1 MAFASSRSQLTK
13 LAITVKTELAS
24 HRHLGARDLYIDVQP
39 DASVGDLLHAVTRH
53 LKIIHSPNHALI
65 REMVRSH
72 GGTKDDGLVRLPDNA
87 LVSECGLVDG
97 VELRL
102 VDVANRQVPYL
113 YVDPSQAIEADDLFL
128 IDERGT
134 HRGRVTRLP
143 EGEPVLVGTNPP
155 AGRSVLVDDGT
166 VAAHALT
173 LVNRAGE
180 RVQCV
185 AVNKENLFI
194 SGAAVGDDPP
204 VLRPGSSISIKRDD
218 VDYVSFIVTTKAAL
232 RGQSPVGRVQFDVTA
247 RPDPPQYLAMP
258 DDMRTLKAQPEPPEK
273 QEFPREQVLIPI
285 AIVLALW
292 LVTRNA
298 LVLIT
303 SPMAAILPAASYWR
317 SARQAQRRFKKARDD
332 WLETVKRSSDRLS
345 QLVGREEHNL
355 RLESPATEFWAL
367 RGYRRLARL
376 WERDPDRPEFLSVR
390 VGLGRVP
397 SRYPISLGDGFDEK
411 DQDFLDIMR
420 VRGREIYGTVIA
432 PHLFEAPITVD
443 LRVYHLGI
451 VGPLDVVDD
460 VATDVLLQV
469 ACAHPP
475 GAVGIAALLPAH
487 PRTRE
492 DYEWLKW
499 LPHTRSGSP
508 LLPSRRIVIGRQ
520 DCDDFLTDMRAL
532 HQERQEHRTD
542 EDAGG
547 YAVVVVHEAAE
558 VDMALLE
565 EVRDL
570 AGDHV
575 RILWL
580 GSSRDTAPQLVTSV
594 LAVSVPAGAAD
605 ASEAEGAFLSGQA
618 TALGRSFRLNLFLS
632 PPVRTARALAG
643 LYDPRTSGSNAGV
656 PQSVPLSGLVEI
668 EQVCYPSAPRTSL
681 GTTLPVAVGM
691 SESGILML
699 DLVKDGP
706 HMLVGGTTGSGKSEL
721 LQTLT
726 CAIINEYSPSEVTL
740 FLVDFKGGATFA
752 PFEELPH
759 VVGYVTDLSERYV
772 DRALTFLRTELK
784 RREERFGKLANAK
797 EYEDY
802 LERALAAD
810 GTDILPRL
818 VVMFD
823 EFAKIVRDFPKGTIE
838 AIIDIAQRGRSF
850 GVHLILATQQ
860 PSRDIVV
867 PQVRA
872 NVNARVALRTLSTDD
887 SQTIIERPDAAQI
900 PHDMPGRAL
909 LSLGANRLIEFQA
922 GHSGAEYVPKGQ
934 QAMVTVSPFGIDPAV
949 AASTSGHGG
958 AGSGAQTQL
967 DAVVELIKAQGLG
980 QAKGAKVMPK
990 ALEEDPERPAP
1001 DLRTMTPPGQD
1012 RRLCLGKRDLP
1023 HRQKQDDLVAVL
1035 SGGGFC
1041 VVGPGR
1047 SGLTTALIR
1056 AAEAFAVTGGLA
1068 DDMPPESPVGIVC
1081 LDGGDVLS
1089 AELNARFAHA
1099 VTVPLARLD
1108 YVTRVIDQLWL
1119 TMRARMSET
1128 QGAAAD
1134 PAAAMARI
1142 GILLLIDGF
1151 DILTRSFVS
1160 SRLSVWISRL
1170 TDLLTLGRRY
1180 GIYSAISARRLR
1192 DLDPAVAASQSTVV
1206 SLHAQYEN
1214 SKVPQDERLAG
1225 FGLDLDGNLVQI
1237 FWRKAVDDQTGK
1249 IALNASLA
1257 EFLSP
1262 EGWRG
1267 APLQQSPMP
1276 TKELT
1281 VSLGVEELRRQEY
1294 RVRLRDA
1301 PIMLIGGKNS
1311 GKTTT
1316 LLDIAR
1322 QARAQSGAPVAY
1334 FSPRALAAPAT
1345 SDIRVLTA
1353 DDLMEISAIRDP
1365 KQRGQHLA
1373 GLGLCRLSDNR
1384 MLLLADDCYDIES
1397 LENGNII
1404 NNLLSEL
1411 FRTALVQPVAAT
1423 TANWVGSAM
1432 LTSNLKTTG
1441 ITMYLKP
1448 TADQSDYDAGYR
1460 VRGTQ
1465 LRHRPGMIYQLGDAI
1480 IQTEEQLLVHFD
1492 A

>member
-1 MAFASSRSQLTK
+1 MAFASSGSQLTK
-13 LAITVKTELAS
+13 LAITVKIELAS
-24 HRHLGARDLYIDVQP
+24 HRHLGTCDLYIDVQP
-39 DASVGDLLHAVTRH
+39 DASVGDLLYAVTRH
-53 LKIIHSPNHALI
+53 LQIIFSPRYALV
-65 REMVRSH
+65 REMVRIR
-72 GGTKDDGLVRLPDNA
+72 GGAEGEGLVRLPDNA

-102 VDVANRQVPYL
+102 ADLSNSQVPYL
-113 YVDPSQAIEADDLFL
+113 YVDPSQAVDTDDLFL
-128 IDERGT
+128 VDERGT

-143 EGEPVLVGTNPP
+143 DGEPVLVGTNPP
-155 AGRSVLVDDGT
+155 VGRSVLVDDGT

-173 LVNRAGE
+173 LINRAGKH
-180 RVQCV
+180 VQCV

-194 SGAAVGDDPP
+194 SGAAVGDEPP
-204 VLRPGSSISIKRDD
+204 VLTPGSSISIKRDD

-247 RPDPPQYLAMP
+247 RPNPPQYPAML
-258 DDMRTLKAQPEPPEK
+258 DEMRTLRAQPEPPEK

-317 SARQAQRRFKKARDD
+317 SARQAQRRYKKARDD
-332 WLETVKRSSDRLS
+332 WIETVRRSADKLS
-345 QLVGREEHNL
+345 KLVGHEEHNL

-376 WERDPDRPEFLSVR
+376 WERDPDRPGFLSVR

-397 SRYPISLGDGFDEK
+397 SRYPVSLGDGFDEK
-411 DQDFLDIMR
+411 DSDFLKIMQ
-420 VRGREIYGTVIA
+420 VRGREIYGTMIA
-432 PHLFEAPITVD
+432 PHLFEAPVTVD
-443 LRVYHLGI
+443 LRAYHLGI

-475 GAVGIAALLPAH
+475 GAVGIAALLPDH
-487 PRTRE
+487 PGTRV

-508 LLPSRRIVIGRQ
+508 LLPTRRIVTGRQ

-532 HQERQEHRTD
+532 HQERHVHRTD
-542 EDAGG
+542 ENSDG

-575 RILWL
+575 RIIWL

-594 LAVSVPAGAAD
+594 LAVSLPPRAAD
-605 ASEAEGAFLSGQA
+605 ASEAEGVILSGQA
-618 TALGRSFRLNLFLS
+618 TILGRSFRLNLFLS

-668 EQVCYPSAPRTSL
+668 EQISYPSAPRMSL
-681 GTTLPVAVGM
+681 GTKLPVAVGM

-726 CAIINEYSPSEVTL
+726 CAIVNEYSPSEVTL

-752 PFEELPH
+752 LFRPLPH
-759 VVGYVTDLSERYV
+759 VIGYVTDLSERYV

-784 RREERFGKLANAK
+784 RREERFAALANAK

-802 LERALAAD
+802 LERALAAGGD
-810 GTDILPRL
+810 DILPRL

-860 PSRDIVV
+860 PSRDVVV

-934 QAMVTVSPFGIDPAV
+934 QAKVTVSPFGIDRAV
-949 AASTSGHGG
+949 AASTSRRSG
-958 AGSGAQTQL
+958 AGSQTQL
-967 DAVVELIKAQGLG
+967 NAVVELIKAQGLG
-980 QAKGAKVMPK
+980 HAKGAVVMPK
-990 ALEEDPERPAP
+990 ALEEHPERPAP
-1001 DLRTMTPPGQD
+1001 DLRKMTPAGQD

-1041 VVGPGR
+1041 VVGPSR

-1056 AAEAFAVTGGLA
+1056 AAEAFAVTGDLA
-1068 DDMPPESPVGIVC
+1068 ADMPAESPVGVVC
-1081 LDGGDVLS
+1081 LDGGDALS

-1119 TMRARMSET
+1119 IMRARMSES

-1134 PAAAMARI
+1134 PGADMARI

-1151 DILTRSFVS
+1151 DVLTRSFVS
-1160 SRLSVWISRL
+1160 SRLSLWISRL

-1192 DLDPAVAASQSTVV
+1192 DLDAAVAASQSTVV
-1206 SLHAQYEN
+1206 SLQAQYE
-1214 SKVPQDERLAG
+1214 SGSVPQDERLAG

-1237 FWRKAVDDQTGK
+1237 FWRGAPDGQAGK
-1249 IALNASLA
+1249 VALNAGLS

-1267 APLQQSPMP
+1267 MPLRQGPMP
-1276 TKELT
+1276 TMDLT

-1301 PIMLIGGKNS
+1301 PIMVIGGQKS

-1334 FSPRALAAPAT
+1334 FSPRTLATAT
-1345 SDIRVLTA
+1345 SDIYLLTP
-1353 DDLMEISAIRDP
+1353 DELVEISAIRDA
-1365 KQRGQHLA
+1365 KERGKYLA
-1373 GLGLCRLSDNR
+1373 GLNVCRLSDNR
-1384 MLLLADDCYDIES
+1384 ILLLADDCYDIES

-1423 TANWVGSAM
+1423 TANWVGGAM

-1441 ITMYLKP
+1441 ITVYLKP

-1480 IQTEEQLLVHFD
+1480 IQTEEQLLVHLD